1 MKIKVTEQGALI
13 PKDFLVGVK
22 EVEVRRENNLLIISP
37 TIEEEDPTW
46 DLGEDPIY
54 FEVADDSE
62 NYGAYLYPRN
72 S

>member
-1 MKIKVTEQGALI
+1 MRIKVTEQGALI
-13 PKDFLVGVK
+13 PKEFLERVK
-22 EVEVRRENNLLIISP
+22 EVEIRRENNLLIISP

-46 DLGEDPIY
+46 ELGEDSIS
-54 FEVADDSE
+54 FGGVDESE

>member
-13 PKDFLVGVK
+13 PKEFLERVK
-22 EVEVRRENNLLIISP
+22 EVEIRRENNLLIISP

-46 DLGEDPIY
+46 DLGEDSIS
-54 FEVADDSE
+54 FRGVDDSE